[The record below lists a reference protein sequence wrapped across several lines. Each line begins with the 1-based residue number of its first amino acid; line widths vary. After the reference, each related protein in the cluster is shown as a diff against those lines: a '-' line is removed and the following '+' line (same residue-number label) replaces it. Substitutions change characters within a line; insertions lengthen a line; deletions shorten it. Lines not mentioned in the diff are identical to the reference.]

1 MKKTGKLALLPLA
14 LFLTACADDGF
25 DAGEQ
30 WVSDTQNSVLT
41 SPAVT
46 ISKTSTS
53 DTEKTVV
60 ISWPVVHGAK
70 GYLLNVTDVTDP
82 ATRVAV
88 VTDSLIDRCTVA
100 LVLPNE
106 MNYEMS
112 LLALGNEALG
122 NRDADVIT
130 VTKFD
135 TYVPSV
141 SIPVGA
147 EISSWVAEHLMDSE
161 EEQGITLE
169 AGQTYHLDGAADF
182 RLNTMEFRGDKNNA
196 PTIIV
201 GENGCL
207 VTQGGLKIRDLNI
220 DCTESKMTGLLCLS
234 AEPDDR
240 ISTEALGYKKLGANQ
255 DGFVIQKTV
264 AFQNCHIRNLHRSLL
279 YGSDKNWSLCDFR
292 VLDCVVQLASTDTKP
307 VINLTGGSNGL
318 IQKMTLQNTT
328 FYNSE
333 KNEKE
338 CYFMRYSNSSNAQ
351 PKKVFGDANNFLEYT
366 IDHCSFIRTNPKKDF
381 ANNLPNTQNNNRL
394 WIKMTDCVFFDTYR
408 VYQLL
413 QSQWVKTTTG
423 NFLSYSDFCEPQ
435 STDYGPGGR
444 TDQNGNFYTT
454 LDETPAFEDGQLQP
468 FDLTQTKGGVNLAP
482 KGLAGSAQSG
492 DPRWY

>member
-14 LFLTACADDGF
+14 LFLTACADEGYDT
-25 DAGEQ
+25 DEH

-41 SPAVT
+41 SPQVT

-60 ISWPVVHGAK
+60 IAWPVVHGAK
-70 GYLLNVTDVTDP
+70 GYLLNVTDVTNP
-82 ATRVAV
+82 AQHVAV

-106 MNYEMS
+106 MNYELS
-112 LLALGNEALG
+112 LLTVANEALG
-122 NRDADVIT
+122 NKNPDAAT

-141 SIPVGA
+141 TIPAGA
-147 EISSWVAEHLMDSE
+147 EISAWVAEHLTDSE

-169 AGQTYHLDGAADF
+169 AGQTYQLDGTADF

-201 GENGCL
+201 GENGCF

-220 DCTESKMTGLLCLS
+220 DCSNAKMTGLLCLS
-234 AEPDDR
+234 AEPDES
-240 ISTEALGYKKLGANQ
+240 ISTEALGYKKVEANQ

-264 AFQNCHIRNLHRSLL
+264 AFQNCRIKNLPNSLL
-279 YGSDKNWSLCDFR
+279 YGNGKNWSLCDFR
-292 VLDCVVQLASTDTKP
+292 VLDCIVQMANSGSKP
-307 VINLTGGSNGL
+307 VLNLTGGSNGL
-318 IQKMTLQNTT
+318 IQKMSLQNTT
-328 FYNSE
+328 FYNTV
-333 KNEKE
+333 KNETE
-338 CYFMRYSNSSNAQ
+338 CYFMRFSNSSNAQ
-351 PKKVFGDANNFLEYT
+351 PKKIFGTPNNFLEYT
-366 IDHCSFIRTNPKKDF
+366 IDHCSFVRTNPKKDF
-381 ANNLPNTQNNNRL
+381 ANNMPNTQNGDKL
-394 WIKMTDCVFFDTYR
+394 WIKVTDCVFFDVFR
-408 VYQLL
+408 LYQLL

-423 NFLSYSDFCEPQ
+423 NYMSYSDFCDPQ
-435 STDYGPGGR
+435 TTDFGPSGR
-444 TDQNGNFYTT
+444 TDQSGNFYTT
-454 LDETPAFEDGQLQP
+454 LDETPEFDDAQLLP
-468 FDLTQTKGGVNLAP
+468 LDLSKANGGVNIAP
-482 KGLAGSAQSG
+482 KGMSAAAKSG